1 MVFNLKRFVMK
12 SSKHFLVLIS
22 FFLLLFSACKD
33 KPTPTTDDF
42 LEGKELIYFSQDSDV
57 WKEEIKDLGSCYAV
71 VDNKENPSWCDIV
84 VCTEDVKDFNID
96 LYHKYL
102 FVHFEVSENSAP
114 KNIIA
119 EFYKNKS
126 TNQAGVF
133 DLMLVGKRLELI
145 VKDFNQETISGKL
158 FGQMQSKVNS
168 SDVRDVVFVFKDIE
182 LKTTDELK
190 KCR

>member
-1 MVFNLKRFVMK
+1 MK
-12 SSKHFLVLIS
+12 LSKHFLVLIS
-22 FFLLLFSACKD
+22 FIAVFFFACKE
-33 KPTPTTDDF
+33 KPTASTDDF
-42 LEGKELIYFSQDSDV
+42 LEGKELIYFSQESEV
-57 WKEEIKDLGSCYAV
+57 WKAKIKDLGSCYAV
-71 VDNKENPSWCDIV
+71 VDNKENPTWCDIV
-84 VCTEDVKDFNID
+84 ACSEDLKDFYIE
-96 LYHKYL
+96 LYHRYL